1 MHASSPE
8 PGVRPTV
15 VSVTKYVPYT
25 GIAHAGGEY
34 ALQHH
39 RALRT
44 AFEVTAIAPATALNR
59 EAVDKGAAG
68 PLLVLSGSGPSA
80 SDGLKTV
87 ADVGSLLRGSSAHA
101 WFRRA
106 LRRSPSAAALL
117 ADADI
122 VEFQWSEMGSLI
134 PIARARSP
142 RARLVVIAHDVITQR
157 WSRAAETAQGVLK
170 RFAYTLASTLSARRE
185 RRTFEAA
192 DMVVVFSEK
201 DARLVRALAPNARP
215 EVVRPGFALPTASS
229 ARTVGSSPTVVFS
242 GAMGRPDNDE
252 AARWFLQ
259 RVWPRVRAALPSA
272 RFTVVGAHPS
282 SALRQIAA
290 EDPSVTVTGF
300 VESMDPHLDEADV
313 IVVPL
318 HNGAGVKFKTIDA
331 LLRGIPVVA
340 TPVGAEGI
348 ERADAIRRVTD
359 DPDEFAD
366 AVVAAAR
373 DSDRAR
379 ESEIRDWA
387 AGEYGLE
394 AFSERIVALYEELV
408 QEGSR

>member
-1 MHASSPE
+1 MHPSSPE
-8 PGVRPTV
+8 PGARPAV
-15 VSVTKYVPYT
+15 ASVTKYVPYA

-39 RALRT
+39 RALRAT
-44 AFEVTAIAPATALNR
+44 FDVTTIAPATALNR
-59 EAVDKGAAG
+59 EAVTKGATG
-68 PLLVLSGSGPSA
+68 PLLLLAGAGPTA
-80 SDGLKTV
+80 SDHLKLV

-101 WFRRA
+101 WFARA
-106 LRRSPSAAALL
+106 LRRSPSAASFLEGAHV
-117 ADADI
+117 

-134 PIARARSP
+134 PVVRARSP

-157 WSRAAETAQGVLK
+157 WLRAAETASDIP
-170 RFAYTLASTLSARRE
+170 RRCAYSLAARLSARRE

-201 DARLVRALAPNARP
+201 DARLVRSLAPRARP
-215 EVVRPGFALPTASS
+215 EVVRPGFPVPAASS
-229 ARTVGSSPTVVFS
+229 ARPTPSSPLVVFS

-252 AARWFLQ
+252 AARWYLQ
-259 RVWPRVRAALPSA
+259 HVWPKIRTALPTA

-282 SALRQIAA
+282 TALQRLAA
-290 EDPSVTVTGF
+290 DDDSVTVTGF
-300 VESMDPHLDEADV
+300 VDSMDPYLDEADV

-331 LLRGIPVVA
+331 LLRGTPVVA

-348 ERADAIRRVTD
+348 ERADAIRRITD

-366 AVVAAAR
+366 GVVAAVR
-373 DSDRAR
+373 DPDRSR
-379 ESEIRDWA
+379 ESAIRDWA
-387 AGEYGLE
+387 TGEYGLE
-394 AFSERIVALYEELV
+394 AFRSRIVALYEGLV
-408 QEGSR
+408 QEGPR